1 MKLKKML
8 FIMNPKAGQCKA
20 QKYLSRIIDLFN
32 RADYEVTVY
41 MTAGSGHATQITK
54 DRAESVDTVVCCG
67 GDGTFNETVAGIL
80 RSGADVTM
88 GYIPAGSTN
97 DFANGLKL
105 PTNIMKAAKLIV
117 EGTPRFYDIGQFG
130 QRYFAYTASFGIF
143 TKTSYSTPQAMKNT
157 LGYLA
162 YLLESVHELS
172 QIKKEYVRVETDEGE
187 IFEDD
192 FIFGALCNATKVGGV
207 LHLDDQ
213 IVDLTDGKFEL
224 LLVRYPQ
231 KIGDVAECI
240 RALRRQDYESR
251 MLIFRSTT
259 GVTIT
264 TGEQMSWT
272 LDGEQ
277 ESGHTQVRAA
287 CVNRAINL
295 LQGG

>member
-1 MKLKKML
+1 MKKML

-20 QKYLSRIIDLFN
+20 RKYLSQIIELFN
-32 RADYEVTVY
+32 QGGYEVTVY
-41 MTAGSGHATQITK
+41 MTACSGHATQI
-54 DRAESVDTVVCCG
+54 AESRAVGMDTVVCCG
-67 GDGTFNETVAGIL
+67 GDGTFNETVAGLL
-80 RSGADVTM
+80 RSGAQVQL

-105 PTNIMKAAKLIV
+105 PTNVLKAAQLIL
-117 EGTPRFYDIGQFG
+117 EGKPKYYDIGQFG
-130 QRYFAYTASFGIF
+130 SRYFAYTASFGIF
-143 TKTSYSTPQAMKNT
+143 TKTSYSTPQSMKNT

-172 QIKKEYVRVETDEGE
+172 QIKKEYVRVQTDEGE

-231 KIGDVAECI
+231 KLGDVTECI
-240 RALRRQDYESR
+240 RALRKQDYESR
-251 MLIFRSTT
+251 MLVFRSTT

-264 TGEQMSWT
+264 TAEEMGWT

-277 ESGHTQVRAA
+277 EDGHTHVRAA
-287 CVNRAINL
+287 CLNRAIQL
-295 LQGG
+295 LQGE